1 MSTSTNL
8 AGDRNLL
15 EHVDPSQVN
24 CLNESTNH
32 TLKSIL
38 SRGEPAADAYL
49 VSDADEELLLNVY
62 FTQKVRLRSIA
73 LRTKENEIASAPKT
87 IKLYINRPAIGFE
100 DVQDS
105 EAEQTFELSE
115 EDVKSGKQIQL
126 RYVRF
131 QNVNS
136 LHIFVADNQGGEE
149 TTRIDRIEFYGN
161 LNEGTKD
168 LSALGKQDDE

>member
-1 MSTSTNL
+1 M
-8 AGDRNLL
+8 
-15 EHVDPSQVN
+15 
-24 CLNESTNH
+24 
-32 TLKSIL
+32 
-38 SRGEPAADAYL
+38 
-49 VSDADEELLLNVY
+49 
-62 FTQKVRLRSIA
+62 RLRSIA

-136 LHIFVADNQGGEE
+136 LHVSDAMFTCSSDSFWG
-149 TTRIDRIEFYGN
+149 F
-161 LNEGTKD
+161 
-168 LSALGKQDDE
+168 SASSICLVELDFRG